1 LAQLDELIEA
11 LSPVVSAL
19 RALGVRH
26 YVVGSV
32 ASSFHGASR
41 TTMDVDLV
49 CELKDTHIPTFL
61 QSVGADYYASESA
74 IRDAVQRKSC
84 FNLIHLR
91 TSFKVDIFVSR
102 ERLFDR
108 EAMRRAS
115 LERLGE
121 HRFVEVPIISVEDSI
136 ISKLEW
142 YRLTDETSERQLDD
156 ARRLL
161 DLCGSNVDRDYLRA
175 SAASVGVAD
184 LLGGLIDT

>member
-1 LAQLDELIEA
+1 MSI
-11 LSPVVSAL
+11 SC
-19 RALGVRH
+19 
-26 YVVGSV
+26 
-32 ASSFHGASR
+32 AS
-41 TTMDVDLV
+41 
-49 CELKDTHIPTFL
+49 KDTHIPTFL
-61 QSVGADYYASESA
+61 QAVGADYYASESA